1 MLNLRRAYLMPFG
14 CHAFGQFK
22 KKKIL
27 ANYFGK
33 RLSKVITTS

>member
-1 MLNLRRAYLMPFG
+1 MLNLRRAYLILFG

-22 KKKIL
+22 KKKI